1 MNQVKE
7 YYANYGIKEWK
18 RLMKDSFNKLEF
30 LTTMRYLKKK
40 LPKKGRILDAGGGP
54 GRYTIELAKR
64 GYNVTLLDYTPELL
78 KIALKKIK
86 QAKVEKKVE
95 AIIEGDL
102 RNLSVFRDNS
112 FDVVLCLG
120 APLSHLI
127 AKSDRI
133 KAVKELK
140 RVAKKGAPI
149 FISVIG
155 VLALVQTAIWK
166 FPDEVK
172 TSFFRRYLYTGDY
185 FGGHGFTTSH
195 FFRADELEKLVKSCG
210 LKVIAKVGL
219 EGLASGNEV
228 HFSKNFNR
236 KDRWNHWLRM
246 HYKTCEYPSVV
257 DTSQH
262 ILIVARK

>member
-1 MNQVKE
+1 MDNVKK
-7 YYANYGIKEWK
+7 YYTDYGIGEWN
-18 RLMKDSFNKLEF
+18 RLDKNPFKKLEF
-30 LTTMRYLKKK
+30 LTTMHYLKKH

-64 GYNVTLLDYTPELL
+64 GYNVILLDYTPELL
-78 KIALKKIK
+78 KIAVKKIK
-86 QAKVEKKVE
+86 QAKAEKNVE
-95 AIIEGDL
+95 AIIEGDV
-102 RNLSVFRDNS
+102 RNLFLFKDNS
-112 FDVVLCLG
+112 FDAVLCIG
-120 APLSHLI
+120 APISHLI
-127 AKSDRI
+127 KKKDRI

-155 VLALVQTAIWK
+155 TLAIATQAIWK
-166 FPDEVK
+166 FPNEVK
-172 TSFFRRYLYTGDY
+172 TSFFRKYMYTGDY

-195 FFRADELEKLVKSCG
+195 FFRADELEQLIKSCG
-210 LKVIAKVGL
+210 LKVTSIVGL
-219 EGLASGNEV
+219 EGLASANQIY
-228 HFSKNFNR
+228 FAKNFKN
-236 KDRWNHWLRM
+236 KDRWKHWLNM

>member
-1 MNQVKE
+1 MGGVKK
-7 YYANYGIKEWK
+7 YYADYGIKEWK
-18 RLMKDSFNKLEF
+18 RLMKNPFNKLEF
-30 LTTMRYLKKK
+30 LTTMRYLKKY

-64 GYNVTLLDYTPELL
+64 GYKVTLLDYTPELL
-78 KIALKKIK
+78 KIGVKQIKK
-86 QAKVEKKVE
+86 AKVDKKVE
-95 AIIEGDL
+95 SVIEGDI
-102 RNLSVFRDNS
+102 RNLSVFKDSS
-112 FDVVLCLG
+112 FDAVLCTG

-127 AKSDRI
+127 KKSDRV

-155 VLALVQTAIWK
+155 VLAIAQTAIWK

-185 FGGHGFTTSH
+185 FGGHGFTASH
-195 FFRADELEKLVKSCG
+195 FFRADELSALVKSCG
-210 LKVIAKVGL
+210 LKLIAVVGL
-219 EGLASGNEV
+219 EGLASGNEI
-228 HFSKNFNR
+228 HFSQNFNK
-236 KDRWNHWLRM
+236 KDRWNHWLKM

-257 DTSQH
+257 DMSQH